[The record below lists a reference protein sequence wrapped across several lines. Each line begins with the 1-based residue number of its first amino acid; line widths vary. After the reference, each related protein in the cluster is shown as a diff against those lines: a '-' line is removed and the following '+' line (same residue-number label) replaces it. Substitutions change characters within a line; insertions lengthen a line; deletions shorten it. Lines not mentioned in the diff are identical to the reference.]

1 MQQSGFH
8 TPSGY
13 RDNTGRKLTEAM
25 EDYLEMICRTE
36 GESIRIG
43 ELATALQVRPSSAT
57 RMVQKLAE
65 GGWLTYN
72 RYDVV
77 RPTAEGRRVGQYLL
91 WRHETLMNFFSALT
105 GMVSLE
111 EVEQIE
117 HFLRPDTV
125 RALDRLTCHMLQH
138 GWVQK
143 MAPEGNLEP

>member
-13 RDNTGRKLTEAM
+13 RDTSGRKLTEAM

-77 RPTAEGRRVGQYLL
+77 RPTAEGGGWTISAVAARNAN
-91 WRHETLMNFFSALT
+91 EFFSALSRY
-105 GMVSLE
+105 G
-111 EVEQIE
+111 I
-117 HFLRPDTV
+117 
-125 RALDRLTCHMLQH
+125 A
-138 GWVQK
+138 
-143 MAPEGNLEP
+143 